1 MNEQPDAR
9 LLSDFAT
16 RRDEAAFHELV
27 NRHADLVYSAARRQ
41 LESSAVA
48 ADVAQTVFTD
58 LAQKAASLAGK
69 ISMDSSLAGWLH
81 RATRY
86 AALNHLRDDR
96 RRRDHERQAM
106 EQLLIDSD
114 PSADWRQ
121 IAPVLDE
128 ALDSLDDDDREAL
141 LLRYFK
147 NQDFHAVGF
156 ALGVSDDTAQKR
168 VSRAVEKLREFFTTK
183 KITIGAGSL
192 GILISANAVQSA
204 PAGLVATISTTAL
217 TGAAGTTAA
226 VIAAKTIVM
235 TTMQKIL
242 IGATAAI
249 LAGAGTYEASEAA
262 KLRGQNQALQQQQT
276 AAETRIRELQA
287 QQGEDTN
294 RIAALEARVAA
305 AAKPDATEVL
315 KLRGEVGVLRTQN
328 QMAGEK
334 SALSKITSDPQT
346 RNAIR
351 EQQKYGMK
359 AIYGDLAKKLQLSPA
374 QTEQFNNMLADSVMD
389 NIDRITQILHDGTSP
404 ADVDKIFADANTE
417 LEGKVQAMLGDDA
430 LAQFKAYS
438 QNVLST
444 LGAAQFADGLT
455 GDADQKA
462 QKKAAFQQAMQ
473 QAMTQVIQ
481 QNGLPA
487 NFQFVPSLNF
497 ANFTSEATLNQNL
510 NLLDSVFQ
518 DVSASSSSFLS
529 PEEQASFQT
538 FRTNALTNNRMLIEM
553 NQKLMA
559 PLSQ

>member
-1 MNEQPDAR
+1 VNEKADAR
-9 LLSDFAT
+9 LLSDFAV

-27 NRHADLVYSAARRQ
+27 TRHADLVYSAALRQ
-41 LESSAVA
+41 LESPAVA
-48 ADVAQTVFTD
+48 ADVAQAVFTG
-58 LAQKAASLAGK
+58 LAQKAASLAEK
-69 ISMDSSLAGWLH
+69 ISSERSLAGWLH

-106 EQLLIDSD
+106 EQLLIDSE

-147 NQDFHAVGF
+147 NQDFRAVGF

-168 VSRAVEKLREFFTTK
+168 VSRAVEKLREFFSK
-183 KITIGAGSL
+183 KNVTIGAGSL

-204 PAGLVATISTTAL
+204 PVGLVATISTTAL
-217 TGAAGTTAA
+217 AGTVGATTA

-249 LAGAGTYEASEAA
+249 LAGAGIYEASQAA

-276 AAETRIRELQA
+276 AAEARIQALQTERDA
-287 QQGEDTN
+287 DTN

-305 AAKPDATEVL
+305 AAKPDSTEVL

-328 QMAGEK
+328 HMAGEK

-359 AIYGDLAKKLQLSPA
+359 YIYGDLAKKLQLTPD
-374 QTEQFNNMLADSVMD
+374 QTEKFNSMLADSVMD

-430 LAQFKAYS
+430 LAQFKDYS

-444 LGAAQFADGLT
+444 LGAAQFADSLT

-518 DVSASSSSFLS
+518 DAAAASSSFLS

>member
-1 MNEQPDAR
+1 VNEKPDAR
-9 LLSDFAT
+9 LLSDFAS

-27 NRHADLVYSAARRQ
+27 TRHAGLVYSAALRQ
-41 LESSAVA
+41 LESPAVA

-86 AALNHLRDDR
+86 VALNHLRDDR

-106 EQLLIDSD
+106 EQLLIDSE

-147 NQDFHAVGF
+147 NQDFRAVGV

-168 VSRAVEKLREFFTTK
+168 VSRAVEKLREFFSNK

-204 PAGLVATISTTAL
+204 PAGLVATLSTTAL
-217 TGAAGTTAA
+217 AGAAGTTVA
-226 VIAAKTIVM
+226 VIAGKTIIM

-242 IGATAAI
+242 VGATVAI
-249 LAGAGTYEASEAA
+249 LAGAGIYEASQAA
-262 KLRGQNQALQQQQT
+262 KLRGQNEAMRQQQT
-276 AAETRIRELQA
+276 AAEARIQALQTERDA
-287 QQGEDTN
+287 DTN
-294 RIAALEARVAA
+294 LLAALEARVAA
-305 AAKPDATEVL
+305 AAKPDSTEVL
-315 KLRGEVGVLRTQN
+315 KLRGEVGVLKTQN
-328 QMAGEK
+328 RMAGEK
-334 SALSKITSDPQT
+334 SALSKITSDPTT

-359 AIYGDLAKKLQLSPA
+359 LIYGDFAKKLQLSPD
-374 QTEQFNNMLADSVMD
+374 QTEKFNSMMADSVMD
-389 NIDRITQILHDGTSP
+389 NIDRITQILHDGTPP
-404 ADVDKIFADANTE
+404 ADADKIFASANTE

-430 LAQFKAYS
+430 LAQFKDYS

-444 LGAAQFADGLT
+444 LGTAQFVDNLT

-462 QKKAAFQQAMQ
+462 QKKTALQQALQ

-510 NLLDSVFQ
+510 NLLDAVFQ
-518 DVSASSSSFLS
+518 DVATTSSSFLT